1 MACWRTRSLTLYSWL
16 WIGTNDMIRD
26 NCRADQVAAGIVAI
40 VRELRQRRPDAWV
53 VVQSLLPSEY
63 APVSLVEQINAA
75 TACLA
80 DSTQKTFFY
89 NSSSVF
95 MLPSSPGGVVNT
107 SRFVDD
113 GIHPNAEGSRV
124 WGRSMLDF
132 LRKLYEDR
140 SIH

>member
-1 MACWRTRSLTLYSWL
+1 
-16 WIGTNDMIRD
+16 
-26 NCRADQVAAGIVAI
+26 
-40 VRELRQRRPDAWV
+40 
-53 VVQSLLPSEY
+53 
-63 APVSLVEQINAA
+63 VSLVEKINAA

-80 DSTQKTFFY
+80 DSTKKTIFY

-95 MLPSSPGGVVNT
+95 MLPQGVVNT

-140 SIH
+140 YIH